1 MAPPH
6 ASCVA
11 HWEMSSQA
19 SLLSEQRRVGAHRP
33 DFFARYRAEA
43 LGPAHAPVEAVR
55 RFALAGAPVFAFVPD
70 RSGLVVDVRFSSDL
84 EVVDVPRLAVGAE
97 VRGGR
102 LTDAARAELDA
113 RAILELLVRADVL
126 RTYWHLGSEVW
137 LRSEDASPG
146 GYRAELDGTHTY
158 FTSRRHTA
166 SFAFAVEWA
175 ADGEIVV
182 TRRS

>member
-1 MAPPH
+1 MAP
-6 ASCVA
+6 AAACLA
-11 HWEMSSQA
+11 HWELHSQA
-19 SLLSEQRRVGAHRP
+19 SLLAEQRRAGAHQP

-55 RFALAGAPVFAFVPD
+55 RFALAGAPVFAFAPD
-70 RSGLVVDVRFSSDL
+70 RSSIVVDVRFSSDL

-97 VRGGR
+97 VRVGR
-102 LTDAARAELDA
+102 LTDAARAALDA
-113 RAILELLVRADVL
+113 RAILELLVRADVV

-137 LRSEDASPG
+137 LQREDASPG

-158 FTSRRHTA
+158 FTSRRHRA
-166 SFAFAVEWA
+166 PFAFAVEWA
-175 ADGEIVV
+175 PDGEVVV